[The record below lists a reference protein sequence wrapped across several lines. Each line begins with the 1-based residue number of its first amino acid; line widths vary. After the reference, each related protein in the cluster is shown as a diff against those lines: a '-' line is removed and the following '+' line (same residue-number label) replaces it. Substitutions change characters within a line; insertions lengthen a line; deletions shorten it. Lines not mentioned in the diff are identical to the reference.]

1 MLTNNN
7 GFFGEFGGRFV
18 PEMLEAPLKELE
30 TCFYQYI
37 NDKEFHKE
45 LRYYFKQYVGR
56 ETPLYFA
63 PRLTEAC
70 GGAQIYLKREDL
82 NHTGAHKINNAL
94 GQVLLAKRMGKKRII
109 AETGAGQ
116 HGVAAAT
123 VAALFGMECI
133 VYMGEVD
140 IKRQALNVFR
150 MNLLGAKV
158 VAVTEGAKTLAEA
171 VDAALLDYAQNYKDT
186 FYLLGSAVGPHPYPT
201 MVREFQSIIGEEARA
216 QMIEQTGK
224 LPDYVL
230 APIGG
235 GSNAIG
241 LFHPFVNDKE
251 VSIVGIEPGGRGLDT
266 PDHAASINKG
276 TIGTIHGFK
285 CYTLQ
290 DEQGEILPVH
300 SIAAGLDYPGVG
312 PEHSFYAQSGR
323 AEYVAITDEEAM
335 NAFFELSK
343 LEGIIP
349 AIESSHAVA
358 YAMKLA
364 KTLPSDK
371 TIIVNLSGRGD
382 KDIGQIIDML
392 KNGDIK
398 GHDIHM
404 DMIED

>member
-1 MLTNNN
+1 
-7 GFFGEFGGRFV
+7 
-18 PEMLEAPLKELE
+18 
-30 TCFYQYI
+30 
-37 NDKEFHKE
+37 
-45 LRYYFKQYVGR
+45 
-56 ETPLYFA
+56 
-63 PRLTEAC
+63 
-70 GGAQIYLKREDL
+70 
-82 NHTGAHKINNAL
+82 
-94 GQVLLAKRMGKKRII
+94 
-109 AETGAGQ
+109 
-116 HGVAAAT
+116 
-123 VAALFGMECI
+123 MECI

-251 VSIVGIEPGGRGLDT
+251 VNIVGIEPGGRGLDT

-312 PEHSFYAQSGR
+312 PEHSYYAQSGR

-335 NAFFELSK
+335 NAFFELSR

-349 AIESSHAVA
+349 AIESSHAIA
-358 YAMKLA
+358 HAMKLA